1 MYTLSGLTPE
11 KEYHFRVIAKNDIGE
26 SEPGPA
32 SDSVIC
38 KDPFGRWQKRI
49 DSCSKT
55 VMLIRYCLT
64 DTISAPSLFFKD
76 KPSQPGE
83 IDTVIVT
90 KDYISI
96 RWERP
101 ECDGGKEILGY
112 WVEYR
117 MCGESSWKKCNTE
130 RTKDKEFTMGNLR
143 EATEY
148 EFRVFAENETGIS
161 RPPKLGQS
169 AILKCQIIGRPL
181 PEIRWYRHGKELMQT
196 EKYAMTSDGR
206 IHTLKVLANRQEDEG
221 IYTCK
226 AVNEAGEV
234 ETSGSLVLEAPP
246 QIHPEYPLKEI
257 YYAGCGT
264 SLRLHVVYIGR
275 PEPKI
280 INGHYQ
286 VIVTR
291 SFTSLVFSNGIE
303 RKDAGFYI
311 VCAKNRFG
319 IDQQTVEIDVADVP
333 DPPRGIKASDVSR
346 DSVTLNWCAPA
357 NDGGSKVTSYIVEKC
372 ATTAEK
378 WTRVAQSRDTRY
390 TVINLFGKTSYQF
403 RVIAENKF
411 GQSEPSEP
419 TGPVVTKEDK
429 SRVLNY
435 DEEVD
440 DVREVTAAKAPHSD
454 TKNLHNKYMIAEEL
468 GRGQFAIVHR
478 CTEVSSEKTY
488 MVKFVK
494 VKGADQAVVKKEIAT
509 LNVARHRNFLCL
521 HESFESPEE
530 LVMIYDFISGV
541 DIFER
546 IATPDFELTERVIV
560 NYIKQICEALA
571 FLHSKSYG
579 HFDIK
584 PENIVYTTRKSTKIK
599 IIEMGQARHLTPGDT
614 IKIQFTAPEYC
625 APEIHQHDLVSTVTD
640 MWSVG
645 VLAYVLLSGLN
656 PFIAETNQQVIDNIS
671 NAEYSFDD
679 EAFKKASLDALDFV
693 DRLLTKDRKHRMTA
707 AEALEHPW
715 LKTNPEELSNTAI
728 KTSRHKRYY
737 QTLVKK
743 EWNVVVSAARVASGG
758 TIRSQRGVTVGKV
771 KIAPFEHGPVAGQV
785 KHNATEEGGDAKF
798 ICHIENYDSS
808 TEVTWY
814 CGVRQLEESDKYEI
828 SYEDGVAI
836 LSVKGVVRADDGTY
850 RCKVVNEYGEDSAYA
865 ELFVEGSEA
874 DQKKRAEK
882 EE

>member
-1 MYTLSGLTPE
+1 
-11 KEYHFRVIAKNDIGE
+11 
-26 SEPGPA
+26 
-32 SDSVIC
+32 
-38 KDPFGRWQKRI
+38 
-49 DSCSKT
+49 
-55 VMLIRYCLT
+55 
-64 DTISAPSLFFKD
+64 
-76 KPSQPGE
+76 
-83 IDTVIVT
+83 
-90 KDYISI
+90 
-96 RWERP
+96 
-101 ECDGGKEILGY
+101 
-112 WVEYR
+112 
-117 MCGESSWKKCNTE
+117 
-130 RTKDKEFTMGNLR
+130 
-143 EATEY
+143 
-148 EFRVFAENETGIS
+148 
-161 RPPKLGQS
+161 
-169 AILKCQIIGRPL
+169 
-181 PEIRWYRHGKELMQT
+181 
-196 EKYAMTSDGR
+196 
-206 IHTLKVLANRQEDEG
+206 
-221 IYTCK
+221 
-226 AVNEAGEV
+226 
-234 ETSGSLVLEAPP
+234 
-246 QIHPEYPLKEI
+246 
-257 YYAGCGT
+257 
-264 SLRLHVVYIGR
+264 SLR
-275 PEPKI
+275 
-280 INGHYQ
+280 N
-286 VIVTR
+286 IVQ
-291 SFTSLVFSNGIE
+291 
-303 RKDAGFYI
+303 K
-311 VCAKNRFG
+311 
-319 IDQQTVEIDVADVP
+319 
-333 DPPRGIKASDVSR
+333 
-346 DSVTLNWCAPA
+346 
-357 NDGGSKVTSYIVEKC
+357 
-372 ATTAEK
+372 
-378 WTRVAQSRDTRY
+378 
-390 TVINLFGKTSYQF
+390 
-403 RVIAENKF
+403 
-411 GQSEPSEP
+411 
-419 TGPVVTKEDK
+419 
-429 SRVLNY
+429 
-435 DEEVD
+435 
-440 DVREVTAAKAPHSD
+440 VTAAKAPHSD

-758 TIRSQRGVTVGKV
+758 PCS
-771 KIAPFEHGPVAGQV
+771 
-785 KHNATEEGGDAKF
+785 N
-798 ICHIENYDSS
+798 
-808 TEVTWY
+808 EVFA
-814 CGVRQLEESDKYEI
+814 LK
-828 SYEDGVAI
+828 
-836 LSVKGVVRADDGTY
+836 
-850 RCKVVNEYGEDSAYA
+850 
-865 ELFVEGSEA
+865 
-874 DQKKRAEK
+874 
-882 EE
+882 